1 MQLHLPVLAGEGALL
16 ERASVVSCLE
26 LYAEVP
32 AKKDRARMT
41 RLQLLLCLCVGAYG
55 VHVLEEYVFDW
66 RNWAEQVL
74 HLPARWDDFYVTNCL
89 VVVVG
94 AVGVAI
100 APEWPGVALGFPG
113 LMLINGAFM
122 HVMPFILKR
131 GRFSPGLITSLLLFF
146 PLGIA
151 SMMAAPHDL
160 AAIVTG
166 FVTGALLLATPI
178 GFIILKHKFPYFD
191 QSRGL

>member
-1 MQLHLPVLAGEGALL
+1 
-16 ERASVVSCLE
+16 
-26 LYAEVP
+26 
-32 AKKDRARMT
+32 MT